1 MTTAMSEQTFFL
13 LAALVPGPRH
23 GYALI
28 GEVAELSDGRLTLR
42 VGTLYGVLDRLERN
56 DWVRESGTEVVDGR
70 HRRYFEITEQG
81 RAAITAETARL
92 SARAE
97 KARMLLG
104 PLEGFAQ

>member
-1 MTTAMSEQTFFL
+1 MSEQAYFL

-28 GEVAELSDGRLTLR
+28 AEVRALSDERLTLR
-42 VGTLYGVLDRLERN
+42 VGTLYGALDRLARN

-70 HRRYFEITEQG
+70 HRRYFAITEQG
-81 RAAITAETARL
+81 RAAITTETARL

-97 KARMLLG
+97 KVRMLLR
-104 PLEGFAQ
+104 PLEGLAQ